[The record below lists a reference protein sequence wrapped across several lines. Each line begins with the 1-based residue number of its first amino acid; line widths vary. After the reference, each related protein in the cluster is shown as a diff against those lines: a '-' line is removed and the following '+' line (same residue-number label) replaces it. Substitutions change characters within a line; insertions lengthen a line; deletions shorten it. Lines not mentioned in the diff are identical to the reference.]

1 MQGNIIKAI
10 PLEDVFEFTM
20 IKPTK
25 EELNIIHSYGFFL
38 KEYFIQDNY
47 IYYTFKKEY
56 LDE

>member
-20 IKPTK
+20 TKPTK

-38 KEYFIQDNY
+38 KECFIQDNCVY
-47 IYYTFKKEY
+47 FTFRKEEQ
-56 LDE
+56 D